1 MGRNPRRASLQ
12 ACAVPGLDAAGRISF
27 GEMLEIV
34 RDFVSQNP
42 GLKARTIASRLGFER
57 PTISALLHAHK
68 DIFRQDQSSCWSLV
82 PPAELRVE
90 FGVDGKT
97 WLTSR
102 DVEKLLSKAGSP
114 LDSPCQRVVFSL
126 KKGSRMMLD
135 ALARLLALS
144 NQLAHAGKTVVLDF
158 TESRSTYTYLDRL
171 GFFDH
176 LNEAIQALPKRALR
190 GRSQEFRGNN
200 DGLMELRAIDP
211 TKEDREVP
219 DLLERSFVSCAG
231 ESYSVAVSTI
241 LYELYRNVLEHSG
254 TQAPGLAGLQFYK
267 ASGRI
272 QAVISDSGAGIV
284 GTLMPVL
291 EARYPDVA
299 KKVASA
305 KGHPG
310 VTLLKQV
317 FSSGGISQVD
327 HDGRGT
333 GLKISGDKAKKFKAT
348 ISVRQSDFELRIEH
362 SDDGVRFASATD
374 LVRIEGTHICFDFRL
389 TLDAPGNAH

>member
-1 MGRNPRRASLQ
+1 
-12 ACAVPGLDAAGRISF
+12 
-27 GEMLEIV
+27 MLEKV
-34 RDFVSQNP
+34 RDFVRQNP
-42 GLKARTIASRLGFER
+42 GLKARAIAYRLGFER
-57 PTISALLHAHK
+57 SPVSALLHTHK
-68 DIFRQDQSSCWSLV
+68 DTFQQDEASCWSFV
-82 PPAELRVE
+82 PPPELRVE
-90 FGVDGKT
+90 FGGKT
-97 WLTSR
+97 WLAAK
-102 DVEKLLSKAGSP
+102 DVEKLLSMAGSP

-126 KKGSRMMLD
+126 KEGSRMMLE

-144 NQLAHAGKTVVLDF
+144 NQLAQAGKTVLLDF
-158 TESRSTYTYLDRL
+158 TESRSTATYLDRL

-176 LNEAIQALPKRALR
+176 LNAAIQVLPKRALR

-200 DGLMELRAIDP
+200 DGLIELRSIDP

-219 DLLERSFVSCAG
+219 DLLERSFVRCAG

-254 TQAPGLAGLQFYK
+254 SQTPGLAGLQFYK

-299 KKVASA
+299 KKIASA
-305 KGHPG
+305 NSHPG
-310 VTLLKQV
+310 VTLLKRV

-327 HDGRGT
+327 DDGRGT

-348 ISVRQSDFELRIEH
+348 ISVRQSDFELRILH
-362 SDDGVRFASATD
+362 TDDSVRFASATD
-374 LVRIEGTHICFDFRL
+374 LVRIEGTHICFDFVL
-389 TLDAPGNAH
+389 KLDALGNAL

>member
-1 MGRNPRRASLQ
+1 
-12 ACAVPGLDAAGRISF
+12 
-27 GEMLEIV
+27 MLEIV
-34 RDFVSQNP
+34 REFVTKNP
-42 GLKARTIASRLGFER
+42 GLKARVIASRLGFER
-57 PTISALLHAHK
+57 SPVNALLHAHK
-68 DIFRQDQSSCWSLV
+68 DIFRQDESSCWSLV
-82 PPAELRVE
+82 APVELLVE
-90 FGVDGKT
+90 FGVEGKT
-97 WLTSR
+97 WLTAK

-126 KKGSRMMLD
+126 KRGSYMMLD

-158 TESRSTYTYLDRL
+158 TESRSTFTYLDRL

-176 LNEAIQALPKRALR
+176 LNDAIQALPKRASR
-190 GRSQEFRGNN
+190 GRSQKFRGNN
-200 DGLMELRAIDP
+200 DGLIELRSIDP

-219 DLLERSFVSCAG
+219 DLLERSFVRCAG

-254 TQAPGLAGLQFYK
+254 AQAPGLAGLQFYK

-291 EARYPDVA
+291 GARYPDVA
-299 KKVASA
+299 KKISST

-310 VTLLKQV
+310 VALLKQV
-317 FSSGGISQVD
+317 FSSGGISKVD

-348 ISVRQSDFELRIEH
+348 ISVRQSDFELSIQH
-362 SDDGVRFASATD
+362 TDDAIRFSSATD
-374 LVRIEGTHICFDFRL
+374 LVRIEGTHICFNFMLR
-389 TLDAPGNAH
+389 LDAPDNAL